1 MSVPSSELGPPTPSL
16 ASECGSTPRTKVEG
30 RQTRLPGGGCW
41 GGPNSDEG
49 TETLVLYVFYIPLRY
64 FCTKCTERR
73 FLIHVSEV
81 NQMHNEEEFRICNN
95 ALMLNLLNTPLT
107 NCNNVHNENVTIN
120 FCFFFY
126 FWILWKL
133 SVTLLDPQFEFIS
146 HLRKR
151 ISL

>member
-1 MSVPSSELGPPTPSL
+1 MYTCIECQCLSLRRNCVPPPPPPQASVASPQDPSG
-16 ASECGSTPRTKVEG
+16 GS
-30 RQTRLPGGGCW
+30 
-41 GGPNSDEG
+41 NSDEG

-107 NCNNVHNENVTIN
+107 NCNNVHNGNVTIN
-120 FCFFFY
+120 FCFFCY
-126 FWILWKL
+126 F
-133 SVTLLDPQFEFIS
+133 
-146 HLRKR
+146 
-151 ISL
+151 